1 VAALISHSGMLIG
14 PEHLEAEIRSRP
26 PVLLTHGAA
35 DEVVPAEALPAAKAA
50 LEAAGVPVRTQLV
63 PGLGHGIDDTTVR
76 AALGFIGELVGG
88 QGLQH

>member
-1 VAALISHSGMLIG
+1 
-14 PEHLEAEIRSRP
+14 
-26 PVLLTHGAA
+26 
-35 DEVVPAEALPAAKAA
+35 
-50 LEAAGVPVRTQLV
+50 VRTQLV